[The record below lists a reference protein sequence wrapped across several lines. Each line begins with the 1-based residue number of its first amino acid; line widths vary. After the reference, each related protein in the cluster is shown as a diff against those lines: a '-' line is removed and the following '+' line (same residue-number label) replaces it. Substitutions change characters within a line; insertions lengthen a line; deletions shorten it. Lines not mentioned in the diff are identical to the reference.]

1 MASVFS
7 AVQLHVHSTFH
18 HRRALFNSNIIQGST
33 MTNPILLYAYKIWA
47 LRFSVSK
54 HVMVFNLT
62 EKKRKRRKKRKET
75 ETYSEVFPSS
85 LLSFPSLEKMGVDSF
100 IFVLSLL

>member
-7 AVQLHVHSTFH
+7 AFQLHGHSTFH
-18 HRRALFNSNIIQGST
+18 HGRALFNSNIIQGST

-54 HVMVFNLT
+54 RDDFQSYRK
-62 EKKRKRRKKRKET
+62 EKKEKKKRKE
-75 ETYSEVFPSS
+75 S
-85 LLSFPSLEKMGVDSF
+85 
-100 IFVLSLL
+100 

>member
-7 AVQLHVHSTFH
+7 AFQLHVHSTFH

-33 MTNPILLYAYKIWA
+33 ITNPILLYAYKIWA
-47 LRFSVSK
+47 LRFSLSK
-54 HVMVFNLT
+54 HVMIFNHT
-62 EKKRKRRKKRKET
+62 EKKRKKRKES
-75 ETYSEVFPSS
+75 ETNSEVFPSS